1 MRNLVRGVLAAFTF
15 LLAGGITNLQA
26 DGGDMSVGGGLAYA
40 TEINTLGIA
49 ARGWYEVPS
58 EEYVFYI
65 VPELIYYLPTTSNVN
80 TDLNWWTFDV
90 MGQWLFENSEE
101 FYLYALAGLG
111 VKHQSVTTTSP
122 FLGDVTISDTSLN
135 LDVGAGVEYETD
147 FGGIFGEFRFVFID
161 GSFLVFESGVRFPI

>member
-40 TEINTLGIA
+40 TDINSLGIA

-58 EEYVFYI
+58 DEYVFYI
-65 VPELIYYLPTTSNVN
+65 VPELVYYLPTSSSAGFDVQ
-80 TDLNWWTFDV
+80 WITFDV
-90 MGQWLFENSEE
+90 MWQWMFESSEG
-101 FYLYALAGLG
+101 FYLYSLGGLG
-111 VKHQSVTTTSP
+111 FKRATVTVDSP
-122 FLGDVTISDTSLN
+122 FLGEISESDTSLN
-135 LDVGAGVEYETD
+135 LDLGAGVEYETD
-147 FGGIFGEFRFVFID
+147 FGGVFGEFRFVFIE